1 MKQVTIDIKKDAAAD
16 DFKKVKVVIITT
28 VMLTFISYW
37 RASAIVLS
45 DLASSAYYAMG
56 IAEKAVGPS
65 APWFILFVMLF
76 AYGIRAVYIESSSM
90 FVRGGVYRVVH
101 EALGETA
108 AKFSVSALLFD
119 YLLTAPISAVSA
131 GLYIAGLV
139 NSLFFYVGS
148 GVRIPPGSTAVVI
161 AVLVEL
167 YFWRKNIIG
176 IEESSEKALRIFQI
190 TSLLA
195 VVLFVWSVI
204 TICSRGLTLPPFTIK
219 LSKDAMGL
227 LKNIDWLKSIGFV
240 GILVGMGHSI
250 LAVSGE
256 ETLAQVYREIEAP
269 KLKNLLRTGMIIF
282 VFAFFFTGIN
292 SLFASM
298 VVPEEELQGVYNDN
312 ALSGLAMHLVGSHTL
327 LLVLQ
332 GFVVFV
338 GFLILAGAVNTALIG
353 ANSVLNR
360 VAEDGVLHEWFR
372 KPQKKFG
379 TSHRIINTL
388 AILQL
393 LIIILS
399 RGNIFLLGEAYA
411 FGVIWSFIMMAYS
424 VIVLRF
430 KQNSRREWKVPLNIR
445 IGKVEIPVG
454 LGLVFTVLFLL
465 GIVNLFTKPYAT
477 VGGISF
483 TIILYVVF
491 KVSEA
496 ANKKLADKHRPE
508 LERFNVFGQNQLTVE
523 AIGCKHARRKLV
535 AVRAPNRLHHFIKCL
550 QENDPEE
557 TDIIALYARVL
568 AGKESMTADNSI
580 SLEQVELFSQV
591 IKLAEKEGKTVLPIV
606 VPTNNP
612 TYAISYTAAQL
623 GVDEVFLGM
632 SERYPPDYQLE
643 QFALYWGMVQADENQ
658 HMILRAIDARREMKA
673 EL

>member
-1 MKQVTIDIKKDAAAD
+1 MKQVSIDIKKDAGAD
-16 DFKKVKVVIITT
+16 ISKKVKVVIITT

-45 DLASSAYYAMG
+45 DLASSAYYALG

-76 AYGIRAVYIESSSM
+76 AYGIRAIYIESSSM

-119 YLLTAPISAVSA
+119 YLITAPISAVSA
-131 GLYIAGLV
+131 GLYIAGLI
-139 NSLFFYVGS
+139 NSTLFYIGAS
-148 GVRIPPGSTAVVI
+148 LRIPADVTSVVI
-161 AVLVEL
+161 AVLIEL

-190 TSLLA
+190 TSALA
-195 VVLFVWSVI
+195 AILFVWSIV
-204 TICSRGLTLPPFTIK
+204 TIATRGVTLPPFTIR
-219 LSKDAMGL
+219 LSDDALGL
-227 LKNIDWLKSIGFV
+227 LKNIDWLKTIGLV
-240 GILVGMGHSI
+240 GVLVGMGHSI

-282 VFAFFFTGIN
+282 VFAFVFTGLN

-298 VVPEEELQGVYNDN
+298 IVPEKELLGEYNDN
-312 ALSGLAMHLVGSHTL
+312 ALSGLAMHLVGSRTT
-327 LLVLQ
+327 VMILQ

-338 GFLILAGAVNTALIG
+338 GFLILAGAVNTAIIG

-372 KPQKKFG
+372 KPHRKFG

-393 LIIILS
+393 LIIIAS
-399 RGNIFLLGEAYA
+399 RGNVFLLGEVYA
-411 FGVIWSFIMMAYS
+411 FGVVWSFVMKGYS
-424 VIVLRF
+424 MIVLRYR
-430 KQNSRREWKVPLNIR
+430 QTNRREWKVPINIT

-454 LGLVFTVLFLL
+454 LGLVFTVLVLL

-477 VGGISF
+477 VGGIAF
-483 TIILYVVF
+483 TVILYVF
-491 KVSEA
+491 FGISER
-496 ANKKLADKHRPE
+496 ANKKLAAQRGPE
-508 LERFNVFGQNQLTVE
+508 LEKFNVFGQDQLTVE
-523 AIGCKHARRKLV
+523 AIGCKHPRRKLV

-550 QENDPEE
+550 QENDPET

-568 AGKESMTADNSI
+568 AGKESMTVDNSI
-580 SLEQVELFSQV
+580 SLEQVELFSEV
-591 IKLAEKEGKTVLPIV
+591 IKLAEKEGKTILPIV

-643 QFALYWGMVQADENQ
+643 QFALYWGMVQADEN
-658 HMILRAIDARREMKA
+658 HHVVLRAIDAKREMKV
-673 EL
+673 EI